1 MQVKELQVSI
11 AMNRLA
17 RPSTRPHTTYIST
30 PLRRGMVGKE
40 GRVERK
46 MRDSG
51 RF

>member
-30 PLRRGMVGKE
+30 PSLRGMEDKE
-40 GRVERK
+40 GGVERK
-46 MRDSG
+46 MRYRG
-51 RF
+51 MF